1 MVEERKI
8 QSGKMGETGTG
19 ARGKWSR
26 GKGRVPPGSL
36 FIAAIFFFL
45 PPSESLRQATV
56 IPVTNNLFE
65 YFLNSVSV
73 FIVHSSGFKSKLLRV
88 ETNAKVMKPIGVP
101 S

>member
-1 MVEERKI
+1 MEKRKI
-8 QSGKMGETGTG
+8 QSGKMGETRAG
-19 ARGKWSR
+19 ARGKWRR
-26 GKGRVPPGSL
+26 GKGPVPPGSL

-73 FIVHSSGFKSKLLRV
+73 FLSRRFHSSFQWIQI
-88 ETNAKVMKPIGVP
+88 ETSPG
-101 S
+101 